1 MFCSP
6 VTLRPY
12 LCCIERQ
19 CLLQKGL
26 CVGCQAVVY
35 QQVSCIVKRQ
45 VAVRRRGRAQRLAQT
60 LQGTAA
66 VACGPPEQSGLIVDL
81 PAWYSSLQ
89 TRTFVLLKINIHSF
103 RSYNGFQDLRE
114 NLI

>member
-1 MFCSP
+1 M
-6 VTLRPY
+6 
-12 LCCIERQ
+12 
-19 CLLQKGL
+19 
-26 CVGCQAVVY
+26 GCQAVVY

-45 VAVRRRGRAQRLAQT
+45 VAVGRRGRAQRLAQT

-66 VACGPPEQSGLIVDL
+66 VACGPPEQSGLVVDL

-103 RSYNGFQDLRE
+103 RSYNRFRDLRE